1 MVMKLYLIKRTI
13 EKPYA
18 AIIVGTSSESVHSF
32 WKDLENDLKKENING
47 KVLVDCLLHC
57 GNSKDRFF
65 EIDFNNKLEKSS
77 AKSVT
82 LAKESY
88 FRKLANKM
96 FAKNPQIIK
105 NSILNDYQKKL
116 LLKNISL

>member
-1 MVMKLYLIKRTI
+1 MKLYLIERTV

-18 AIIVGTSSESVHSF
+18 AVIVGTSSESVHSF
-32 WKDLENDLKKENING
+32 WKELEDDLKKENING

-57 GNSKDRFF
+57 GNSNDRFF
-65 EIDFNNKLEKSS
+65 EIDFNKKLEKSS
-77 AKSVT
+77 AKSVI
-82 LAKESY
+82 LDRESH
-88 FRKLANKM
+88 FRRLANQM
-96 FAKNPQIIK
+96 VAKNPQIIK